1 MSSVP
6 RPLMHL
12 DDSNGLDI
20 VRFIGAAKERP
31 PLPFDRPRL
40 VIQRPLHFTCRLRA
54 FMPVL
59 ECHMQAT
66 KRTLRAHLAD
76 WLKLHRN
83 ATKLHAGA
91 MLVMGKGWPSELGN
105 ECHKENRKILPR

>member
-1 MSSVP
+1 
-6 RPLMHL
+6 MHL

-31 PLPFDRPRL
+31 ALPFDRPRL

-66 KRTLRAHLAD
+66 KRRLRAHLAD
-76 WLKLHRN
+76 WLNCMEVLLN
-83 ATKLHAGA
+83 FTQ
-91 MLVMGKGWPSELGN
+91 EQCIYLGLARDGQRAV
-105 ECHKENRKILPR
+105 ERARE